1 MIKLPKQ
8 IFFVIFICTLCLGQ
22 QQPAPPLNDV
32 ISTLFSL
39 KIIDQTAI
47 SPDGQQVAWVQDG
60 KIYVAN
66 LAGSVAP
73 RRITVGSPNKAQN
86 ETAIAWSP
94 DSKRLAFLSDAGT
107 PDQQQLYVADTV

>member
-1 MIKLPKQ
+1 MLSMIKPPKQ
-8 IFFVIFICTLCLGQ
+8 MFFVIFICSLCVGQ

-39 KIIDQTAI
+39 KTIDQTAI

-60 KIYVAN
+60 KIYVTN
-66 LAGSVAP
+66 LTAGATP
-73 RRITVGSPNKAQN
+73 RRITAGSTNKAQN

-94 DSKRLAFLSDAGT
+94 DSKR
-107 PDQQQLYVADTV
+107 